1 MVNVLGMTK
10 DIITKAIETVGLRA
24 LAKACNVSPQ
34 AIYKWQAK
42 GRLPRTDWTGETD
55 YASRIEE
62 ATKGVITRDQLLNL
76 KRSDQ
81 SAAGKP
87 QPNSL
92 EGGHA

>member
-1 MVNVLGMTK
+1 MQNENL
-10 DIITKAIETVGLRA
+10 ISQAIKIVGLSK
-24 LAKACNVSPQ
+24 LA
-34 AIYKWQAK
+34 AICGIRYQSLQKWQAK

-62 ATKGVITRDQLLNL
+62 ATKGAVTRDQLLNL
-76 KRSDQ
+76 KRNDQ
-81 SAAGKP
+81 SATGKP